1 MSRLAMFLRG
11 DGLRDRVMRSSALT
25 LGGYATSQ
33 ALRLASNLILTRLL
47 FPEAFGMMALVGV
60 FMMGLA
66 MFSDVGV
73 GPSIMQSKRGDDPDF
88 LDTAW
93 TIQVWRGVL
102 LWLGT
107 CALAMPAAWFYDAP
121 QLAQLL
127 PVAGLSLFITG
138 FNPTRLET
146 ANRHLMLGRV
156 TAIDVITQISGIIA
170 AVLLAWW
177 LQSVWA
183 LALSGLVS
191 ASIQLWLY
199 DAYLPGARNRFRWEK
214 AAAHELI
221 HFGKWVFLS
230 TVAGFLLSQGDK
242 VILGKYLTLEA
253 LGIYNIGYFLAS
265 FPMLLGGMVVRKTL
279 IPIYRE
285 LPPKDA
291 PENYRKLQRMRFA
304 LSLLILALLGLFALV
319 GAWLVTTLYDPRYA
333 LAGGVVVVVAAMQ
346 VPHVIALTYDQAA
359 LAAGNSRQFFV
370 LAATRAALTLA
381 ALVIGAQ
388 YWGLIGA
395 LIGQGVAYVLAYPVV
410 VWLARQQG
418 TWDALHDA
426 VFLVLGLGLAGFAF
440 WMNADAVLALSALNS
455 P

>member
-73 GPSIMQSKRGDDPDF
+73 GPSIMQSKRGDDPGF

-127 PVAGLSLFITG
+127 PVAGLSLVITG

-291 PENYRKLQRMRFA
+291 PENYRKLQRMRVA